1 MRRIAASH
9 EDYDEIN
16 QHMIMLNLLIN
27 SHVHNRKRSSINYT
41 VGILEPEK
49 RATINLIK
57 NIIDEFIEEG
67 VFKEYI
73 ETI

>member
-1 MRRIAASH
+1 MRQVTVSH

-27 SHVHNRKRSSINYT
+27 SHVHNHKRSSINYT
-41 VGILEPEK
+41 AGIPEPEK
-49 RATINLIK
+49 QAIINLIK

-73 ETI
+73 DNI